1 MKKLFLFDAMALIY
15 RAHFAFAKTPRISSK
30 GINTSA
36 VFGFANTIL
45 EVIQKEKPDY
55 LGVAFDTP
63 APTFRHIEYT
73 PYKAQREKQ
82 PEDIT
87 IAIPYVKRFVEALD
101 IPILILDGYEADD
114 VIGTIAKKAVK
125 ENPEIVVYMM
135 TPDKD
140 YGQLVEERIKMYK
153 PAFMGKG
160 VEVLGPKEVCA
171 RWNIKNVDQVI
182 DMLGLMGDAVDNI
195 PGIPGVGEKTAQK
208 LLEEFESLENLLEN
222 TDLLKGKLQE
232 NLINFREQGIL
243 SKHLARILC
252 EVPIEYEEEKLI
264 ATPPNRA
271 LLEPLLEEL
280 EFRTLRK
287 RILGEESPAPS
298 AEPKLAPK
306 KDSNQMDMFA
316 VSAAPQTA
324 QVQGSIEES
333 VSEPANFSFNNLQ
346 NTKHQYHLIQGEAA
360 IKSLIGFLARQ
371 SSFCFDTET
380 TSLSVVEAEL
390 VGMSFSYRKAEA
402 FYVPFPENKEECQK
416 QVDLFKEIF
425 ANEAIQKVAQNIKY
439 DMSVLAN
446 YGLEIKGDIYDTMLA
461 HYLIEPEKRHNMDA
475 MAMSYLNYE
484 PMSIE
489 SLIGK
494 KGVKQGNMRDA
505 DVMAVKE
512 YAAEDADITLQLKPI
527 LDQKL
532 LSNPKAITLLQEVE
546 MPLSRVLSSIE
557 REGVNLDI
565 PFLKEM
571 SNVLEVDSKA
581 VQQKIY
587 EAAGQEFNIA
597 SPKQLGEILFEK
609 LKLDPKAKK
618 TKTGQY
624 MTGEEILSK
633 MESEHAIASLIL
645 DFRELQKLKSTYVD
659 ALPEL
664 ISSKT
669 GRIHTSFMQAVTA
682 TGRLSSKDPNL
693 QNIPIRTVRGREIRK
708 AFIPR
713 NEEYQILSADYSQI
727 ELRIMAAFSQDDSML
742 EAFNNGLDVHKAT
755 AAKVFHVPLEE
766 VNSDMRRKA
775 KTVNFGII
783 YGVSAFGLAGQ
794 LAISRTEAKEIID
807 QYFVEF
813 PKVKTYMDTCVHTA
827 QELGYVE
834 TVLGRRRYLR
844 DIMSANMNERGFA
857 ERNAINAPIQ
867 GSAADMIKVAMI
879 QIQNFLEKENL
890 KSRMILTVH
899 DELVFDAHIPEINYL
914 RDKINDIMCHALDLG
929 VVMETGIGVGANWLE
944 AH

>member
-87 IAIPYVKRFVEALD
+87 IAIPYVKRLVEALD

-252 EVPIEYEEEKLI
+252 EVPIEYEEEKLK

-271 LLEPLLEEL
+271 LLEPLLDEL

-316 VSAAPQTA
+316 VSSTPQTA
-324 QVQGSIEES
+324 EVHGSIEES
-333 VSEPANFSFNNLQ
+333 VSEPTDFSFNNLQ

-390 VGMSFSYRKAEA
+390 VGMSFAYRKAEA

-446 YGLEIKGDIYDTMLA
+446 YNIEIKGDIYDTMLA

-475 MAMSYLNYE
+475 MSMSYLNYE

-494 KGVKQGNMRDA
+494 KGIKQGNMRDA

-571 SNVLEVDSKA
+571 SKVLEVDSKA

-879 QIQNFLEKENL
+879 QIQHFLEKENL
-890 KSRMILTVH
+890 KSKMILTVH